1 MKKTPVFVFILV
13 FISILFLQ
21 IYPVQAD
28 GIIIPEPPICNL
40 PGCVLPPLPM
50 EQLQIK
56 YHHVDVTIDNQMV
69 TTRVDQVFYNPNDY
83 TIEGT
88 YVFPLPLDAVVSKF
102 VLWIDGK
109 PVEGKVLDASQ
120 ARQIYEDIV
129 RKLADPALLEYI
141 GRGAVQAR
149 VYPIPPQGERQI
161 ELEYQQALTAENGLV
176 KYQYP
181 LNTEKFSAIPLESV
195 TVNVNIHSNLP
206 IRAVYSPSHPVEV
219 SRQDEKNVLV
229 SYEATNIKPDT
240 DFILYFSTGE
250 NEAFHL
256 LSYLDPLD
264 ANDSDGYF
272 LMLLA
277 PKIGGEVEM
286 VAKDLILVL
295 DRSGSMEGEKFQQA
309 QTAITYIIERLHPED
324 RFYLLTFS
332 SDTEAFSDRLVSASQ
347 ADEAVDWINRM
358 GAMGSTDIDRA
369 LMEAAAV
376 VESDR
381 PTYMIFLTDG
391 LPTRGVTDSNQIL
404 MNAGK
409 ELPDNVRLFPFG
421 VGYDVDTFL
430 LDSLAQNQHGLSTY
444 IQPGEAL
451 DERLSKFYE
460 KISTPVLTD
469 LQIDFGGLDV
479 YDVFPTPL
487 PDLFEGNQVII
498 TGRYRDGKKTD
509 LTVTGIANG
518 KEKNYRYSSQRFAD
532 GENPSDQEFI
542 SLPRLWA
549 TRKIGYLL
557 NQIRLQGADQ
567 ETIDQIVQLSLRY
580 GIVTPYTSFLVTE
593 DMPMGAEAQ
602 QEAAQDA
609 YSQYL
614 VQPTAA
620 PSGMDAV
627 QKAAEGGAMS
637 QADQAAAPTIS
648 DQAALRSAGGRT
660 FLMKDESWIDTT
672 YDPETMSPIKIEF
685 MSEDYFTLAV
695 SDANLA
701 AAFALGEQVLVV
713 YHGQA
718 FQVVKTGSREPTGN
732 IQSFLTTDD
741 SITPTSTPTSI
752 PVVEIV
758 EDNET
763 SLRWDWI
770 LSGVIGLGLIL
781 MLILI
786 GLRKKAG

>member
-1 MKKTPVFVFILV
+1 
-13 FISILFLQ
+13 
-21 IYPVQAD
+21 
-28 GIIIPEPPICNL
+28 
-40 PGCVLPPLPM
+40 
-50 EQLQIK
+50 
-56 YHHVDVTIDNQMV
+56 
-69 TTRVDQVFYNPNDY
+69 
-83 TIEGT
+83 
-88 YVFPLPLDAVVSKF
+88 
-102 VLWIDGK
+102 
-109 PVEGKVLDASQ
+109 
-120 ARQIYEDIV
+120 
-129 RKLADPALLEYI
+129 
-141 GRGAVQAR
+141 
-149 VYPIPPQGERQI
+149 
-161 ELEYQQALTAENGLV
+161 
-176 KYQYP
+176 
-181 LNTEKFSAIPLESV
+181 
-195 TVNVNIHSNLP
+195 
-206 IRAVYSPSHPVEV
+206 
-219 SRQDEKNVLV
+219 
-229 SYEATNIKPDT
+229 
-240 DFILYFSTGE
+240 
-250 NEAFHL
+250 
-256 LSYLDPLD
+256 
-264 ANDSDGYF
+264 
-272 LMLLA
+272 
-277 PKIGGEVEM
+277 
-286 VAKDLILVL
+286 
-295 DRSGSMEGEKFQQA
+295 
-309 QTAITYIIERLHPED
+309 
-324 RFYLLTFS
+324 
-332 SDTEAFSDRLVSASQ
+332 
-347 ADEAVDWINRM
+347 
-358 GAMGSTDIDRA
+358 
-369 LMEAAAV
+369 
-376 VESDR
+376 
-381 PTYMIFLTDG
+381 
-391 LPTRGVTDSNQIL
+391 